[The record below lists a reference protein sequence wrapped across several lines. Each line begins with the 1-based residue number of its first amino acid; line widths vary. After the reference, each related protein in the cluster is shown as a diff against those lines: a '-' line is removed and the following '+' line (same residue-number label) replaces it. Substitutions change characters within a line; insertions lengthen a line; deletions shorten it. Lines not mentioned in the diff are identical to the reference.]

1 MLGLDVIGVTA
12 LSPFGGGGGGGGRN
26 AGTDAA
32 DKVAS
37 KAATV
42 ASRAGKAKGIAAYA
56 KKAAAAAKNTK
67 GKLASAAAKAKKVAK
82 KSAPK
87 PVAKAASTA
96 AAAARSVSPAALAR
110 TTVAP
115 RVPTRGTRMIGDD
128 DGGGLYA
135 QVQAIDPAL
144 LRQAIA
150 DMNGYN
156 TGLDQANNILG
167 LVGQINQLLPSVQA
181 AGLTD
186 LYNQGNALLN
196 EAYNCDPSNV
206 GDLPSRCQTWIN
218 QAQQAGAY
226 PGVAQP
232 QQAPLDSGGDYG
244 GGGGGGMPMMS
255 APAGDDGGGD
265 AGGDDY
271 DPEAASADEA
281 ASIEDETQGGDDDG
295 YQFAD
300 DGGGDPYFNQDDE
313 VAGLRGLDIVG
324 AGPSLIGIDV
334 GVDINAAN
342 KAVRG
347 AKPLSRALAAKFIA
361 LATKAL
367 QAANLLDTQEGA
379 TARRDAIIE
388 SLGSMQSTI
397 DAHPTLDPL
406 PEAGA
411 QNSPA
416 EMLRNKV
423 LQAIVEYNSAAQG
436 VEDLSEAR
444 AQLWQDFVDS
454 AKNLASKAG
463 DTALSILTV
472 VKWLAIGAAVVVTG
486 GACYFVYEKGMRSL
500 SRA

>member
-12 LSPFGGGGGGGGRN
+12 LSPFGGSSGGGGSN
-26 AGTDAA
+26 AGTAAA

-37 KAATV
+37 KAAAV
-42 ASRAGKAKGIAAYA
+42 SSRAGKAKGIAAYA

-67 GKLASAAAKAKKVAK
+67 GKLASAAAKAKKKVIAK
-82 KSAPK
+82 KPAATA
-87 PVAKAASTA
+87 AKA
-96 AAAARSVSPAALAR
+96 AAAARGISPAAVSRSVTA
-110 TTVAP
+110 AP
-115 RVPTRGTRMIGDD
+115 RTLTARGTRMVGDD

-135 QVQAIDPAL
+135 QVQQIDPAL

-150 DMNGYN
+150 DMNGYD
-156 TGLDQANNILG
+156 TGLDQATNILG
-167 LVGQINQLLPSVQA
+167 LVGQINQLLPAVQA

-206 GDLPSRCQTWIN
+206 GDLPSRCQTWIT
-218 QAQQAGAY
+218 QAQSAGAY

-232 QQAPLDSGGDYG
+232 QQAPMDAGGGGDYG
-244 GGGGGGMPMMS
+244 GGGGGGGFP
-255 APAGDDGGGD
+255 APAAAADDGGG
-265 AGGDDY
+265 GDY

-281 ASIEDETQGGDDDG
+281 ASIEDETQGGDDGDG

-300 DGGGDPYFNQDDE
+300 DGGGDPYFDQDDE
-313 VAGLRGLDIVG
+313 VAGLRGLDIIG
-324 AGPSLIGIDV
+324 AGPSLIGLDV

-367 QAANLLDTQEGA
+367 QAANMLDTQEGA

-397 DAHPTLDPL
+397 DAHPALDPL

-423 LQAIVEYNSAAQG
+423 LQAITEYNSAAQG
-436 VEDLSEAR
+436 AEDLSEAR

-463 DTALSILTV
+463 DTALSVLTV

-500 SRA
+500 SR

>member
-12 LSPFGGGGGGGGRN
+12 LPRFGGASSGGGSN
-26 AGTDAA
+26 EGTAAA

-37 KAATV
+37 KAQGV
-42 ASRAGKAKGIAAYA
+42 AARAGKAKKIAAYA
-56 KKAAAAAKNTK
+56 KKAQAAAKNAK
-67 GKLASAAAKAKKVAK
+67 GKLASAAAKAKKK
-82 KSAPK
+82 APPKK
-87 PVAKAASTA
+87 PVPAAHAASTA
-96 AAAARSVSPAALAR
+96 ASAARSITPAALSR
-110 TTVAP
+110 TTSAP
-115 RVPTRGTRMIGDD
+115 RMPARGTRMIGDD
-128 DGGGLYA
+128 DSGGGLYA

-144 LRQAIA
+144 IRQAIA
-150 DMNGYN
+150 DMNGYD
-156 TGLDQANNILG
+156 TGLDNANNILG
-167 LVGQINQLLPSVQA
+167 LVGQINGLLPAVQA

-196 EAYNCDPSNV
+196 EAYNYDPASPS
-206 GDLPSRCQTWIN
+206 GDLASRMQTWIS

-232 QQAPLDSGGDYG
+232 QQAPMDAGGGDYG
-244 GGGGGGMPMMS
+244 GGGYGGGGMS
-255 APAGDDGGGD
+255 AAAPADDG
-265 AGGDDY
+265 GGDDY

-281 ASIEDETQGGDDDG
+281 AAIEDESQGGDDDSPS
-295 YQFAD
+295 D
-300 DGGGDPYFNQDDE
+300 DYAPMDEMDDAGDE
-313 VAGLRGLDIVG
+313 VVGLRGLDIIG
-324 AGPSLIGIDV
+324 ASPSLLGLDV

-347 AKPLSRALAAKFIA
+347 AKPLSRALASKFIA

-423 LQAIVEYNSAAQG
+423 LQAITEYNSAAQG

-444 AQLWQDFVDS
+444 AALWQDFVDS
-454 AKNLASKAG
+454 AKNLATKAG
-463 DTALSILTV
+463 ETASSILTYL
-472 VKWLAIGAAVVVTG
+472 KWLAIGAGVLLVG
-486 GACYFVYEKGMRSL
+486 GGCYIVYEKGMKEYAR
-500 SRA
+500 